1 VLLFFWQIL
10 RSEVENNL
18 NALFVIIG
26 LVASVPQ
33 LNETT
38 WISFTSST
46 LFLRPNVKQLFY
58 VQRVLNSE
66 RTAFEQQM
74 NATIKTLNASGWFP
88 MAEEP
93 EYSPIVLETEDYEGY
108 FMLDSG
114 SYPIL
119 KSAIYAA
126 RDTGLFT
133 LSPATLFSNTWK
145 MGAYLAY
152 YGQGKDGMSFAS
164 NDDRMQACQGY
175 VATALNIMEVFDLV
189 LSRYIDDADMDVVAV
204 FIPSTSGEF
213 NSYYNCSPIASTCVL
228 PWFDP
233 ANKVSQPST
242 TAITWSYG
250 TQNFEL
256 RCIAKHS
263 LSLLALQ
270 SIIAWPLL
278 MSIVVLFC
286 FMIIYLVLKRMQ
298 AIKKDVALMEKIY
311 AELNSTKVAVE
322 AADKA
327 KSNFLATM
335 SHEIRTPMNGV
346 IGKCFLLSA
355 I

>member
-1 VLLFFWQIL
+1 M
-10 RSEVENNL
+10 ENNL
-18 NALFVIIG
+18 NASFVIIG

-46 LFLRPNVKQLFY
+46 LFLQPNVKQLFY
-58 VQRVLNSE
+58 VQR
-66 RTAFEQQM
+66 M

-93 EYSPIVLETEDYEGY
+93 EYSPIVLETKDYEGY

-133 LSPATLFSNTWK
+133 LSPATLLSNTWK

-152 YGQGKDGMSFAS
+152 YGQGKDAMSFAS

-189 LSRYIDDADMDVVAV
+189 LSR
-204 FIPSTSGEF
+204 
-213 NSYYNCSPIASTCVL
+213 
-228 PWFDP
+228 
-233 ANKVSQPST
+233 
-242 TAITWSYG
+242 
-250 TQNFEL
+250 
-256 RCIAKHS
+256 
-263 LSLLALQ
+263 
-270 SIIAWPLL
+270 
-278 MSIVVLFC
+278 
-286 FMIIYLVLKRMQ
+286 
-298 AIKKDVALMEKIY
+298 
-311 AELNSTKVAVE
+311 
-322 AADKA
+322 
-327 KSNFLATM
+327 
-335 SHEIRTPMNGV
+335 
-346 IGKCFLLSA
+346 
-355 I
+355 